1 MTKYLLILAFV
12 FTSCLSAFADE
23 KEIMLINEDEENVE
37 QSILVPADT
46 TAVESDL
53 NYLTEIDT
61 TATVSTD
68 TVAPVVVRPVQPILA
83 VDNSIKLLHE
93 ADSLS
98 AFTYNDP
105 YKHMFLPIV
114 FVKFNEVKDH
124 TLAIQSITD
133 TITTGAV
140 NLPKGAEWLEKV
152 QEDTRFQNYHINRLI
167 AEAPW
172 LIKLNMDMLP
182 EPPKEYEVKPDI
194 SKNILVIEERKV
206 KLPVNAPNTNIKTR
220 HWIHKFDAALHF
232 SQAYL
237 SENWYQGGSNNL
249 NMITDIIYDLK
260 LNEALHPNKLFQFT
274 VQYKLAMNSA
284 PDDTLRNYNIN
295 EDLFQINAKFGLK
308 ATKNFYYSMNMQF
321 RTQLLQNFKTNTHD
335 ISASFLTP
343 ADLNVG
349 IGMTYDRTN
358 ERKNFSFNASV
369 SPLSYNMKICRAN
382 DKLDPTSYGIDEGKH
397 LGHEIGSSGE
407 FKLNWAIT
415 PNIVFSSRLF
425 VFSDYS
431 YMQGDL
437 EAKLDFSIN
446 KFLSTQIFAHLRYD
460 DSADINKHW
469 RYWQFKE
476 VLSFGLQYKFR
487 M

>member
-1 MTKYLLILAFV
+1 MTKLLLILAFV
-12 FTSCLSAFADE
+12 CTSCLSVFADE
-23 KEIMLINEDEENVE
+23 KDIELIDDIEDVE
-37 QSILVPADT
+37 QSIYVPADS
-46 TAVESDL
+46 TAVETELDF
-53 NYLTEIDT
+53 LTEEDT
-61 TATVSTD
+61 TD
-68 TVAPVVVRPVQPILA
+68 IAPVDTILPLVAEPAEPLLA
-83 VDNSIKLLHE
+83 VDNSERLLHE

-98 AFTYNDP
+98 YLTFNDP

-114 FVKFNEVKDH
+114 FVKYHEVKEP
-124 TLAIQSITD
+124 TLAISSITD
-133 TITTGAV
+133 TIPTGDF
-140 NLPKGAEWLEKV
+140 NLPKEAEWLDKV
-152 QEDTRFQNYHINRLI
+152 LTDTKFQNYHIHRLI

-172 LIKLNMDMLP
+172 LIHLNLDMLP
-182 EPPKEYEVKPDI
+182 EPPKQYEVKPDI
-194 SKNILVIEERKV
+194 SKNILVVEERKV
-206 KLPVNAPNTNIKTR
+206 KLPVKAPDTNIKTR
-220 HWIHKFDAALHF
+220 NWIHKFDAALHF

-249 NMITDIIYDLK
+249 NMITDVLYDLK

-295 EDLFQINAKFGLK
+295 EDLFQVNAKFGLK

-321 RTQLLQNFKTNTHD
+321 RTQILQNFKTNTHD

-349 IGMTYDRTN
+349 VGMTYDRTN

-382 DKLDPTSYGIDEGKH
+382 DKLDPTSYGIEEGKH
-397 LGHEIGSSGE
+397 IGHEIGSSGE

-431 YMQGDL
+431 YLQGDL